1 MPNNSRQPKPWAILV
16 AFAAVYFVWGST
28 YLAMRVGVR
37 SIPPFL
43 LGATRFFFAG
53 AILWAYHLARG
64 QTHLAKG
71 HWRQTALSGFL
82 LLVGGNGAVVWSVQY
97 IPSGLA
103 ALVVGT
109 VPLWIVAI
117 QWLQGTR
124 KPTARVVAGL
134 FTGLSGMAVLLGP
147 DVVQSLSHASAT
159 KTPARHALGIGLVL
173 FASLSWSLGSL
184 QSRGTRIEGAPFLA
198 PAMQTLSGGA
208 MLAVLSVATG
218 EWRTFSPSQVQPQA
232 IAAVAFLVVFG
243 SLVAYSAYIWLLQ
256 VVPPARV
263 ATYAFVNPVVA
274 VLLGCLL
281 LGEPLTTRMIIA
293 AALILGAVALITSRR
308 SIA

>member
-1 MPNNSRQPKPWAILV
+1 MPNTSRQPKPWAILL

-53 AILWAYHLARG
+53 TLLWVYHLARG
-64 QTHLAKG
+64 QTHLARG
-71 HWRQTALSGFL
+71 HWKQTALSGLL
-82 LLVGGNGAVVWSVQY
+82 LLVGGNGAVVWSLQY

-117 QWLQGTR
+117 EWVQGTR
-124 KPTARVVAGL
+124 KPTTRVIAGL
-134 FTGLSGMAVLLGP
+134 FTGISGMAVLLGP

-159 KTPARHALGIGLVL
+159 KTPAHHALGIGLVL
-173 FASLSWSLGSL
+173 FASLSWSVGSM
-184 QSRGTRIEGAPFLA
+184 QSRRTSIEGAPFLA
-198 PAMQTLSGGA
+198 AGMQTLSGGA
-208 MLAVLSVATG
+208 LLALLSFVSG
-218 EWRTFSPSQVQPQA
+218 EWRTFSPSHVQPQA

-243 SLVAYSAYIWLLQ
+243 SLIAYSAYIWLLQ

-281 LGEPLTTRMIIA
+281 LGEPLSPRMIVA
-293 AALILGAVALITSRR
+293 AALIVGAVALITTRR
-308 SIA
+308 SNA